1 MDRAI
6 RRLTR
11 EEQEQAAY
19 AALCEE
25 IEAEMRAEYEAQF
38 GPEYRAQHP
47 FNPGN
52 EVHNRAMAEIEARRH
67 NEN

>member
-19 AALCEE
+19 EE
-25 IEAEMRAEYEAQF
+25 LLEKVRGEMSAEYEAEF
-38 GPEYRAQHP
+38 GPEYRARHP
-47 FNPGN
+47 FKPGN
-52 EVHNRAMAEIEARRH
+52 EVHNRAMAEIEACRH